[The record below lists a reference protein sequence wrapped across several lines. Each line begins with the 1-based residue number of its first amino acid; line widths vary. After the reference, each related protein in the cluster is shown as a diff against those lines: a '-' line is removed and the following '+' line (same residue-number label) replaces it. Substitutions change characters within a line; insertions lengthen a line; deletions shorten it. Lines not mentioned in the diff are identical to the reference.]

1 MKECLLCKI
10 YRDKK
15 GHNPANQVVYS
26 GKNFYIRFDDVPVSP
41 GHLEIVANRH
51 ITSLNDLRSGE
62 WRELEKLLK
71 RGRRII
77 ESHNLMS
84 LYKNF
89 LAAATNKTFEQYA
102 RQMLKS
108 KFLGKKPVGYN
119 IGVNEGEA
127 AGQTIQHLHI
137 HIIPRYKGDVSDP
150 TGGVRNVI
158 PKLGNY
164 KLKLIK

>member
-10 YRDKK
+10 YKERK

-26 GKNFYIRFDDVPVSP
+26 GKNFYIRFDDVPISP

-51 ITSLNDLRSGE
+51 IKSLIDLNLEE
-62 WRELEKLLK
+62 WQELKGLLK
-71 RGRRII
+71 KARKII
-77 ESHNLMS
+77 ESQNLKS

-89 LAAATNKTFEQYA
+89 LAAATNKTFEYYA
-102 RQMLKS
+102 KQMLKS

-164 KLKLIK
+164 KKLIK